1 MFNEVN
7 QLNVD
12 YLLEVHTVVP
22 FKELRW
28 CHNITENFTDRIV
41 DVPLHENQRQILK
54 VLFSKR
60 LDAELFI
67 LYHFEVQGLIRLIKS

>member
-1 MFNEVN
+1 VLNEVN

-12 YLLEVHTVVP
+12 YLLEVNTVVP

-28 CHNITENFTDRIV
+28 CHNITEYFTDRIV

-67 LYHFEVQGLIRLIKS
+67 LYHFEV